1 MKKFL
6 SLLLF
11 TAMIFSFAA
20 CAKKEE
26 PAAEEP
32 AAEEPVAEEP
42 ATEEPAAV
50 ELEDTVVIYSTHG
63 EDMLEVVAEK
73 FEEKTGVKVDFI
85 NLKGEL
91 ADRVRAEKENPKA
104 DVMFGGASSLFMDL
118 KAEGLFDQYEP
129 SWGPAVDGLFKD
141 SENYWFGTI
150 QTPVMM
156 CYNTEVFSAEEA
168 PKDWKDL
175 ADPKYKDQLVF
186 RNALSSSARVMY
198 SALLQKYEKDGNIE
212 EGWEFMKAMDS
223 NTKQYYN
230 SGSLMMQAVGRKE
243 AGITFS
249 TLNSII
255 DNKLGNDMPIEVI
268 DAESGSPV
276 ITDGIALIKNA
287 PHPAAAK
294 AFIDFA
300 GSAEMQSVCANEF
313 NRMPTH
319 PDAIATSPEWMGQ
332 IKFKIMDVDWVELS
346 AKQSEYMQKWD
357 TEIKD
362 ASKDKE

>member
-1 MKKFL
+1 
-6 SLLLF
+6 
-11 TAMIFSFAA
+11 
-20 CAKKEE
+20 
-26 PAAEEP
+26 
-32 AAEEPVAEEP
+32 
-42 ATEEPAAV
+42 
-50 ELEDTVVIYSTHG
+50 
-63 EDMLEVVAEK
+63 
-73 FEEKTGVKVDFI
+73 
-85 NLKGEL
+85 
-91 ADRVRAEKENPKA
+91 
-104 DVMFGGASSLFMDL
+104 MDL

-129 SWGPAVDGLFKD
+129 SWGPSIDPLFKD
-141 SENYWFGTI
+141 SESYWFGTI

-156 CYNTEVFSAEEA
+156 CYNTEIFSAEEA
-168 PKDWKDL
+168 PKDWSDL
-175 ADPKYKDQLVF
+175 SDPKYKDQLVF

-198 SALLQKYEKDGNIE
+198 SAILQGYEKQGKAEDGWN
-212 EGWEFMKAMDS
+212 FMKSMDS

-255 DNKLGNDMPIEVI
+255 DNKLDNNMPLEVV

-287 PHPAAAK
+287 PHPSAAK

-300 GSAEMQSVCANEF
+300 GSAEIQSLFANEF

-319 PDAIATSPEWMGQ
+319 PNAIATSPEWMGQ
-332 IKFKIMDVDWVELS
+332 IKFKIMDVDWVDLS
-346 AKQSEYMQKWD
+346 SKQSGYMQKWD
-357 TEIKD
+357 TEVKD